1 MTPARPEPGE
11 RLVVE
16 QRVHRRATLDDHW
29 RPVPERTDVFRAVL
43 TVRFAYRNGRIVGRL
58 PDGRELRFHANGSLD
73 DWDQFAGRVFIR
85 RVRSRGS
92 VRWMRADGEDA
103 RRVEA

>member
-58 PDGRELRFHANGSLD
+58 PDGRDVLGVDHQHRASLTSID
-73 DWDQFAGRVFIR
+73 EGRR
-85 RVRSRGS
+85 RVNAEG
-92 VRWMRADGEDA
+92 GG
-103 RRVEA
+103 